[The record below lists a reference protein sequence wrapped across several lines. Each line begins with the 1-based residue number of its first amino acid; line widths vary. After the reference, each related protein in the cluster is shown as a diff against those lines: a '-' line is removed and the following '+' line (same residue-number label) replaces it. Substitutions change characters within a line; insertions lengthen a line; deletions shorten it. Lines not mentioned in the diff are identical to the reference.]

1 VRSKELVGSQCGPVP
16 DVWNKLAV
24 VRDYWCMDCD
34 TAREALSARIDSERE
49 PIPAARVDEHLETCA
64 SCRDWQAAAV
74 EQTQLL
80 RRLAGR
86 SQVTAVRPLPQ
97 EPARRLNSVS
107 VSASWPRWALGGV
120 GVVQLLVA
128 IAQALGFHLGVEH
141 AAMGGHVL
149 NESTAWS
156 AALGV
161 VMVVAAVRPT
171 IAGGLAWVLAAF
183 AAVLAVYVG
192 VDAAAGRVTVDRALT
207 HVPVLVG
214 AALAWLVWRTDRP
227 ERHSPE
233 RTAVPDEIVLPQNA
247 SRGRRRSHLRPTD
260 DSAA

>member
-1 VRSKELVGSQCGPVP
+1 
-16 DVWNKLAV
+16 
-24 VRDYWCMDCD
+24 M
-34 TAREALSARIDSERE
+34 
-49 PIPAARVDEHLETCA
+49 TCA
-64 SCRDWQAAAV
+64 SCRYWQAAAV

-86 SQVTAVRPLPQ
+86 SQVAAARPLPQ

-107 VSASWPRWALGGV
+107 VSASWRRWALGGV
-120 GVVQLLVA
+120 GLVQLLLA
-128 IAQALGFHLGVEH
+128 IAGALGFHLGVEH
-141 AAMGGHVL
+141 AAMDGHIL

-171 IAGGLAWVLAAF
+171 VAGGLAWVLAAF
-183 AAVLAVYVG
+183 AAVLTVYVG

-207 HVPVLVG
+207 HLPVLAG

-227 ERHSPE
+227 DRHSPD
-233 RTAVPDEIVLPQNA
+233 RTAVPDDIVLPQNA

-260 DSAA
+260 DSVA

>member
-1 VRSKELVGSQCGPVP
+1 
-16 DVWNKLAV
+16 
-24 VRDYWCMDCD
+24 MD
-34 TAREALSARIDSERE
+34 
-49 PIPAARVDEHLETCA
+49 
-64 SCRDWQAAAV
+64 
-74 EQTQLL
+74 
-80 RRLAGR
+80 
-86 SQVTAVRPLPQ
+86 
-97 EPARRLNSVS
+97 
-107 VSASWPRWALGGV
+107 
-120 GVVQLLVA
+120 
-128 IAQALGFHLGVEH
+128 
-141 AAMGGHVL
+141 GHIL

-171 IAGGLAWVLAAF
+171 VAGGLACVLAAF

-207 HVPVLVG
+207 HLPVLAG

-227 ERHSPE
+227 DRHSPD